1 MPRGY
6 TKHGLTPLVKAVKS
20 AGTGALDYRTKV
32 GRQMWRWRRGVI
44 EDRGGIENLSTLEL
58 DAIVARH
65 QKARNFRPASTAGRL
80 RGPGELR

>member
-1 MPRGY
+1 MTDRGRRSRVPRGY
-6 TKHGLTPLVKAVKS
+6 TRHGLTPLVKAVKS

-58 DAIVARH
+58 DAID
-65 QKARNFRPASTAGRL
+65 QL
-80 RGPGELR
+80 